1 VPCAAIDSDGE
12 QGAAVDRRTFTDVT
26 SQWWLSGDLPE
37 TSDVEMRKD
46 IGGGLGCGREY
57 AWFRDETELN
67 KLYTLLEGS
76 PTELWRT
83 IDQATDYT
91 SQIDWLK
98 EVAEFVDLQTKRGGA
113 VPDDEHAEHAQG
125 SATEEP
131 VSVERPTPAPAAQE
145 KSSPFNSM
153 ISAELQPTVN
163 DLADVVATVVAEVP
177 GAEDLTPQE
186 LAELVA
192 EVLAEQ

>member
-1 VPCAAIDSDGE
+1 
-12 QGAAVDRRTFTDVT
+12 VDRRTFTDIT
-26 SQWWLSGDLPE
+26 SEWWLNGDPVE

-46 IGGGLGCGREY
+46 IGRDLGCGREY
-57 AWFRDETELN
+57 AWYRDETQLN

-83 IDQATDYT
+83 IDQATDYR

-98 EVAEFVDLQTKRGGA
+98 EVAAFVNPQTKRGGA
-113 VPDDEHAEHAQG
+113 VPDEEHAEHAQG
-125 SATEEP
+125 SDGAGVEP
-131 VSVERPTPAPAAQE
+131 VPAEKSTPAPAAQE

-163 DLADVVATVVAEVP
+163 DLADVVANVVAEVP
-177 GAEDLTPQE
+177 GAEELTPQE